1 MHGLPIHL
9 AKANHKGGLMT
20 ENKEI
25 DRLQRRL
32 TREAP
37 APLTDLSNQM
47 TASVSS
53 LLRALAQWVRDSAE
67 EMPLIS
73 LLVAFEAGFAV
84 ARLGHRRA
92 KH

>member
-1 MHGLPIHL
+1 M
-9 AKANHKGGLMT
+9 A
-20 ENKEI
+20 ENKEL

-32 TREAP
+32 TWEAP
-37 APLTDLSNQM
+37 APLTNLSNQM
-47 TASVSS
+47 MASVSS
-53 LLRALAQWVRDSAE
+53 LLRAQAQWVRDSAE

-73 LLVAFEAGFAV
+73 LLIAFEAGFAV

>member
-1 MHGLPIHL
+1 M
-9 AKANHKGGLMT
+9 A
-20 ENKEI
+20 ESKEI

-32 TREAP
+32 KREAP
-37 APLTDLSNQM
+37 APLTNLSNHM
-47 TASVSS
+47 TASAFS
-53 LLRALAQWVRDSAE
+53 LLRSLAQWIRDSAD

-73 LLVAFEAGFAV
+73 LLIAFEAGFAV

>member
-1 MHGLPIHL
+1 MV
-9 AKANHKGGLMT
+9 A
-20 ENKEI
+20 ENQEI

-32 TREAP
+32 MREAP
-37 APLTDLSNQM
+37 AALTDLSNQM

>member
-1 MHGLPIHL
+1 M
-9 AKANHKGGLMT
+9 A
-20 ENKEI
+20 ENKEL

-37 APLTDLSNQM
+37 APPLTDLSNQM

-73 LLVAFEAGFAV
+73 LLIAFEAGFAV

>member
-1 MHGLPIHL
+1 M
-9 AKANHKGGLMT
+9 A
-20 ENKEI
+20 ESKEI

-37 APLTDLSNQM
+37 AALTNLSNQM
-47 TASVSS
+47 TASAFS
-53 LLRALAQWVRDSAE
+53 LLRALAQWIRDSAD

-73 LLVAFEAGFAV
+73 LLIAFEAGFAV

>member
-47 TASVSS
+47 TASVFS
-53 LLRALAQWVRDSAE
+53 LLRALA
-67 EMPLIS
+67 L
-73 LLVAFEAGFAV
+73 AV
-84 ARLGHRRA
+84 EKGIQ
-92 KH
+92 

>member
-1 MHGLPIHL
+1 M
-9 AKANHKGGLMT
+9 A
-20 ENKEI
+20 ENKEL

-32 TREAP
+32 MREAP
-37 APLTDLSNQM
+37 APLTDLSHQR

-53 LLRALAQWVRDSAE
+53 LLRALAQWVRDLAE

-73 LLVAFEAGFAV
+73 LLIAFEAGFAV

>member
-1 MHGLPIHL
+1 MRGLPIHL
-9 AKANHKGGLMT
+9 AKANHNGGLMT

-37 APLTDLSNQM
+37 ASLTDLSNQM
-47 TASVSS
+47 TASVFSFIS
-53 LLRALAQWVRDSAE
+53 ALAERVRQSAE
-67 EMPLIS
+67 KMPLIS
-73 LLVAFEAGFAV
+73 LLIAFEAGFAV

>member
-1 MHGLPIHL
+1 M
-9 AKANHKGGLMT
+9 A
-20 ENKEI
+20 ENKEL

-37 APLTDLSNQM
+37 ALLTDLSNQM

-53 LLRALAQWVRDSAE
+53 LLRVLAQWVRDSAE

>member
-1 MHGLPIHL
+1 M
-9 AKANHKGGLMT
+9 AALMT
-20 ENKEI
+20 ENEAI

-32 TREAP
+32 KWEAP
-37 APLTDLSNQM
+37 GPLTDLSNQM
-47 TASVSS
+47 TTSVFSV
-53 LLRALAQWVRDSAE
+53 LRTQAEWVRQSAE

-73 LLVAFEAGFAV
+73 LLIAFEAGFAV

>member
-1 MHGLPIHL
+1 M
-9 AKANHKGGLMT
+9 A
-20 ENKEI
+20 ENKEL

-32 TREAP
+32 MREAP
-37 APLTDLSNQM
+37 APLTDLSHQM

-73 LLVAFEAGFAV
+73 LLVAFEAGFAF

-92 KH
+92 KR

>member
-1 MHGLPIHL
+1 M
-9 AKANHKGGLMT
+9 A
-20 ENKEI
+20 ENKEL

-37 APLTDLSNQM
+37 ALLTDLSNQM

-53 LLRALAQWVRDSAE
+53 LLRVLAQWVRDSAE

-73 LLVAFEAGFAV
+73 LLIAFEAGFAV
-84 ARLGHRRA
+84 ARWGHRRA

>member
-1 MHGLPIHL
+1 M
-9 AKANHKGGLMT
+9 A
-20 ENKEI
+20 ENKEL

-32 TREAP
+32 MRAAP

>member
-1 MHGLPIHL
+1 M
-9 AKANHKGGLMT
+9 A
-20 ENKEI
+20 ENKEL

-32 TREAP
+32 TWEAP

-73 LLVAFEAGFAV
+73 VLVAFEAGFAV

>member
-1 MHGLPIHL
+1 M
-9 AKANHKGGLMT
+9 A
-20 ENKEI
+20 ESKEI

-32 TREAP
+32 TWEAP
-37 APLTDLSNQM
+37 GPLTDLSNQM
-47 TASVSS
+47 TASVFS
-53 LLRALAQWVRDSAE
+53 LLRAIANWVRDSAE

-73 LLVAFEAGFAV
+73 LLIAFEAGFAV

>member
-1 MHGLPIHL
+1 M
-9 AKANHKGGLMT
+9 AALMT
-20 ENKEI
+20 ENEAI

-32 TREAP
+32 KWEAP
-37 APLTDLSNQM
+37 GPLTELSNQL
-47 TASVSS
+47 TAPGFS

-73 LLVAFEAGFAV
+73 LLIAFEAGFAV

>member
-1 MHGLPIHL
+1 M
-9 AKANHKGGLMT
+9 A

-37 APLTDLSNQM
+37 APLTDLSNPL
-47 TASVSS
+47 TASASS
-53 LLRALAQWVRDSAE
+53 LLRARAQWVRDSAE

-92 KH
+92 KR

>member
-1 MHGLPIHL
+1 M
-9 AKANHKGGLMT
+9 A

-32 TREAP
+32 TQEAP
-37 APLTDLSNQM
+37 APLTDLSN
-47 TASVSS
+47 
-53 LLRALAQWVRDSAE
+53 LRALAQWVRDSAE

>member
-1 MHGLPIHL
+1 M
-9 AKANHKGGLMT
+9 A
-20 ENKEI
+20 ESKEI

-37 APLTDLSNQM
+37 AALTNLSNHM
-47 TASVSS
+47 TASAFS
-53 LLRALAQWVRDSAE
+53 LIRALAQWIRGSAD

-73 LLVAFEAGFAV
+73 LLIAFEAGFAV